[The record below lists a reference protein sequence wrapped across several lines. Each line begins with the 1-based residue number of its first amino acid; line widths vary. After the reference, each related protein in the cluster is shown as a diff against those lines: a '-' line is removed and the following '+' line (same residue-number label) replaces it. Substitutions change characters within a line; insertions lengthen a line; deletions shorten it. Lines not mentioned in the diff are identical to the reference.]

1 MKNKNNDSNF
11 STNFN
16 TKPKLLL
23 LKKQNYQQQS
33 LNNPILQNNNN
44 NDLNQNKNL
53 SYEEQ
58 MKKIYE
64 ERIKIQNRIKK
75 LDDEEKNV
83 SKNNTGND
91 PGPYLQN
98 LFEEYFKNILLNNK
112 DNEKTRQKILEDN
125 EKFQNKLMEDFLIFK
140 NRQKVYLEKLQDK
153 YYVINRKKDNLN
165 CLDEKAELISEPLYQ
180 GENVKNIFA
189 QLPQQ
194 KYNLVINSA
203 GDTKNEL
210 INDIN
215 SKFYKNKLCQ
225 GVIQCMAG
233 ESGQPN
239 FIAPE
244 KKFLEVNNVKM
255 DRNLYIEGKN
265 EFDLKRNK
273 EKLEK
278 ECEEKIINNQEKTV
292 NLENKLFDIKYNNY
306 LKEIKEL
313 ENNKTDNFQ
322 ILRDIK
328 AQMTKDKLFG
338 KLTHKQL
345 NIFKKSNEEIKNII
359 TNKNKNSD
367 NYGIYQFDLDDNNNE
382 EEKKLKEDYFKKIN
396 EENLKFEKDVKK
408 LNDEIAKMN
417 KKYCNNSKP
426 KEKKI
431 TNNININKK
440 RNNSSYIG
448 KRKYYNDNP
457 YHYKYNYNGA
467 SIPIKKI
474 LKNNTDYE
482 NKFYY

>member
-33 LNNPILQNNNN
+33 LGGRILQNNNN
-44 NDLNQNKNL
+44 NNGVNQNKNL
-53 SYEEQ
+53 SYDEQ

-75 LDDEEKNV
+75 LDDEEINF
-83 SKNNTGND
+83 SKNNAGNV
-91 PGPYLQN
+91 PGQYLQN

-306 LKEIKEL
+306 LDEINQIKDINKENL
-313 ENNKTDNFQ
+313 N
-322 ILRDIK
+322 ILTDIK
-328 AQMTKDKLFG
+328 NKMTKDQLFND
-338 KLTHKQL
+338 LTYKQL
-345 NIFKKSNEEIKNII
+345 NIFQKSEKEIKDIIEDRNNRFDYFDIDNKYDNEKENEE
-359 TNKNKNSD
+359 
-367 NYGIYQFDLDDNNNE
+367 YY
-382 EEKKLKEDYFKKIN
+382 
-396 EENLKFEKDVKK
+396 KK
-408 LNDEIAKMN
+408 LNDL
-417 KKYCNNSKP
+417 
-426 KEKKI
+426 KEKYEEDY
-431 TNNININKK
+431 NNLNMEINKLKNKYKDKNKSKNKK
-440 RNNSSYIG
+440 RNKSSNIT

-457 YHYKYNYNGA
+457 NHYHYNYDRA
-467 SIPIKKI
+467 SINIKKK
-474 LKNNTDYE
+474 LNRYL
-482 NKFYY
+482 